1 MAWTWKGRGVR
12 PEAMTWWPIK
22 LTEDWVKE
30 HFLGLTRI
38 PTISYQE
45 REELV
50 KMIEML
56 LKGGAGHQN
65 VIQINKDEG
74 NVMDV

>member
-30 HFLGLTRI
+30 HFLGLTRM
-38 PTISYQE
+38 PLAARRE
-45 REELV
+45 RSW
-50 KMIEML
+50 
-56 LKGGAGHQN
+56 
-65 VIQINKDEG
+65 
-74 NVMDV
+74 